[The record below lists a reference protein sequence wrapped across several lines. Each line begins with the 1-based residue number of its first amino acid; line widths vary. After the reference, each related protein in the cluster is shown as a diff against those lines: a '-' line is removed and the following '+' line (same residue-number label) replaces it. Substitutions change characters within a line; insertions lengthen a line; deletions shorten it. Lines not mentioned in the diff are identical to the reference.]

1 MIVAQ
6 FTSGLAAQAA
16 VARLLYAMGRDG
28 VLPKRVFG
36 LVSEKFHTPWFNI
49 GLAGLI
55 GLGAIFLN
63 ISTSTSFI
71 NFGAFTAFTLVNVS
85 VIAYFLRHR
94 SDSLNPGRYVLIPVI
109 GAVIDIYLLT
119 QLDSKA
125 LILGGSWLAIGI
137 VYLLVLTRGFTRQPP
152 DLAGIAEAD

>member
-1 MIVAQ
+1 
-6 FTSGLAAQAA
+6 
-16 VARLLYAMGRDG
+16 MGRDG

-55 GLGAIFLN
+55 GLGAIFLD
-63 ISTSTSFI
+63 ITTSTSFI

-94 SDSLNPGRYVLIPVI
+94 TDRLNPLRYVVIPLI
-109 GAVIDIYLLT
+109 GAAIDVALLT
-119 QLDSKA
+119 QLDKDA
-125 LILGGSWLAIGI
+125 LILGLSWLGIGI
-137 VYLLVLTRGFTRQPP
+137 VYLLVLTRGFTREPP